1 MKLLGKGL
9 THKLEH
15 VGLVEIGVC
24 REESQMTEREA
35 QNRNLQRPHKTR
47 RPKQGAIAA
56 QRDDEV
62 NALQA
67 RLGIVAEAR
76 GPHDIDELV
85 VEPGLKF

>member
-1 MKLLGKGL
+1 MELLGKGL
-9 THKLEH
+9 AHKLEH
-15 VGLVEIGVC
+15 VGLVEVGVC
-24 REESQMTEREA
+24 RQESQMTDRKA
-35 QNRNLQRPHKTR
+35 QNRNLQRPHEAR

-56 QRDDEV
+56 QGDDEV

-85 VEPGLKF
+85 VEPGF